1 MFAVLAPKRKSGRET
16 HRTRPRAFE
25 QAVNYTETTGF
36 KQPRTRAVY
45 KALKR
50 AFTISLTVRPS
61 AFLPAKAA
69 WAAFITL
76 PMSRI
81 EFAPVS
87 AMAALTAF
95 LISFFDAGW
104 GQVGFDDIDLG
115 LFLIDQFLAAG
126 FFILLDRVASLFDE

>member
-69 WAAFITL
+69 WAAFILL
-76 PMSRI
+76 PLSRL
-81 EFAPVS
+81 ELSPVS
-87 AMAALTAF
+87 AMAALTACS
-95 LISFFDAGW
+95 ISSCDAAW
-104 GQVGFDDIDLG
+104 G
-115 LFLIDQFLAAG
+115 
-126 FFILLDRVASLFDE
+126 R